1 MRGLNGRLDGSAPR
15 DEGMTLIEIIVALGL
30 LAVMSAAVLAVLG
43 TAIKA
48 TGEDRS
54 RLEAVS
60 LASRELEIT
69 RDAFSSATRGPDTI
83 TQNAVVNQ
91 NPLPDG
97 TMVVDDVPYT
107 VTRTARW
114 EQIGAADAQ
123 LSPCDQGSSEELV
136 VLHVTVDVT
145 WPALGDRPPVSMD
158 TIMTPAK
165 GTYSSLDGH
174 IGLQVI
180 DSEGG
185 PKAGVTV
192 TAKDG
197 GDTRSGVTASDGCV
211 LLAHLPAGHYT
222 VTAQVP
228 GFVNRSGDPQATKE
242 VDLQAGQLW
251 RGSVE
256 YDAAAGII
264 AEIRT
269 PQEGYTIPAGVESLP
284 LTLGNSHLQPVG
296 VKTVPGSGL
305 TRTLEDLWPDPAGYG
320 LWLGGCEDDNPA
332 VTGDSLPVPTPRG
345 TTSGPVAVTLGA
357 VEIDGEPGTS
367 VSATHAAD
375 RLCEE
380 TTIPLGTL
388 QADPTGDPTG
398 GATADPT
405 TGPTDEPSTTPAPG
419 GVLRVALPYG
429 LWTISGQQVRVGPG
443 EAKVIQL

>member
-1 MRGLNGRLDGSAPR
+1 
-15 DEGMTLIEIIVALGL
+15 MTLIEVIVALGL
-30 LAVMSAAVLAVLG
+30 LAVMSTAVLAVLG

-69 RDAFSSATRGPDTI
+69 RDVFSSVTRGPDKI
-83 TQNAVVNQ
+83 TENAVVNQ
-91 NPLPDG
+91 DPLPDG
-97 TMVVDDVPYT
+97 TPGEPLVVDNVPYT

-123 LSPCDQGSSEELV
+123 LSPCDQGSSDELV

-145 WPALGDRPPVSMD
+145 WPALGHRPPVRMD

-174 IGLQVI
+174 IGLQVL

-197 GDTRSGVTASDGCV
+197 GEARSGVTASDGCV

-228 GFVNRSGDPQATKE
+228 GFVNRSGDPQATTD

-256 YDAAAGII
+256 YDEAARIVADIE
-264 AEIRT
+264 A
-269 PQEGYTIPAGVESLP
+269 PQGYTIPDGVGSLP
-284 LTLGNSHLQPVG
+284 LSLGNSHLQPVG
-296 VKTVPGSGL
+296 VKTVPGNGL
-305 TRTLEDLWPDPAGYG
+305 TRTLENLWPDPAGYG

-332 VTGDSLPVPTPRG
+332 VTGDSSPVPTPRG
-345 TTSGPVAVTLGA
+345 TTTGPVPVMLGA
-357 VEIDGEPGTS
+357 VEIDGDPGTS

-375 RLCEE
+375 RLCGE
-380 TTIPLGTL
+380 TTLQLGSL
-388 QADPTGDPTG
+388 QQES
-398 GATADPT
+398 ATASSRPHR
-405 TGPTDEPSTTPAPG
+405 GC
-419 GVLRVALPYG
+419 YG
-429 LWTISGQQVRVGPG
+429 QSDQ
-443 EAKVIQL
+443 